1 MNGSVVDDVV
11 QDLSDNTQQHERTFT
26 LHVTINGDTTEIK
39 HAIYLVNELK

>member
-11 QDLSDNTQQHERTFT
+11 QDLSDNTQHQRTFT